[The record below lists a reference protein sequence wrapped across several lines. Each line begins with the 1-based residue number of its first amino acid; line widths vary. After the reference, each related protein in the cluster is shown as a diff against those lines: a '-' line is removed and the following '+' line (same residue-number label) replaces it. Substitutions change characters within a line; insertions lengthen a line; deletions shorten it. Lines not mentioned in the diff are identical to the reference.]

1 MEHGP
6 EPRQGGSQH
15 GAWPSHSNTGR
26 GGGRGG
32 GGRGRYGGVG
42 DGMMGQQEG
51 RQEKYFEGRSN
62 PIGIVQRQHEV
73 PSQRSGPASL
83 PSPSSSITSV
93 QRQPSLDNKQRAQS
107 DAVAQYQARQEQQA
121 LRQSNNVLTPGI
133 TTEVHAVAQGLR
145 DDHEGGE
152 GREVTGVPYDPNL
165 TCVSCGKVERYNC
178 IAATMQLV
186 QELLSTTYMYQ
197 II

>member
-6 EPRQGGSQH
+6 VPSQGVSQH
-15 GAWPSHSNTGR
+15 GAWPSPSNTGR

-32 GGRGRYGGVG
+32 YGGVG
-42 DGMMGQQEG
+42 NGRMGQQEG
-51 RQEKYFEGRSN
+51 RQKYIEGRSN
-62 PIGIVQRQHEV
+62 PIGRVQRQHEV

-93 QRQPSLDNKQRAQS
+93 QRQHSLDNKQRAQS
-107 DAVAQYQARQEQQA
+107 DAVAQYQAMQEQQAFRAMQEQQA
-121 LRQSNNVLTPGI
+121 LRQSNDVLTPGI

-165 TCVSCGKVERYNC
+165 TCVSCGKVFRIGEIQLYRSHN
-178 IAATMQLV
+178 ATCAGTV
-186 QELLSTTYMYQ
+186 V
-197 II
+197 